1 MRSSKTLTRQQII
14 ALLSSAQQKGDQD
27 TDWPY
32 KPYDW
37 RRCRYF
43 TDQQMALIRRYLEKV
58 AVSINA
64 VIEGLCQIRMKTS
77 ILSVDQQYASA
88 LVQSLPISAQD
99 YCLPL
104 VLSEAQD
111 KGLMV
116 LPGQAASTM
125 VQWLLGVKDVG
136 EGGEEF
142 SGLEE
147 SLLTDCVKAIAQC
160 LNQPDAMIPVAVQ
173 SGLIKG
179 AMGFMWDQA
188 EAILAV
194 DIGIEPQEKEK
205 IQIRVMIP
213 CRTIDALVS
222 DLASDN
228 QEDKRS
234 DTTAIMMGHLEHVLV
249 KVAVQVGVAQM
260 RLEEVMGLGPG
271 DVLVMD
277 KSVHDEFDILL
288 GNKRVF
294 GGTAVIHKGQLAVM
308 VTG

>member
-1 MRSSKTLTRQQII
+1 
-14 ALLSSAQQKGDQD
+14 
-27 TDWPY
+27 
-32 KPYDW
+32 
-37 RRCRYF
+37 
-43 TDQQMALIRRYLEKV
+43 
-58 AVSINA
+58 
-64 VIEGLCQIRMKTS
+64 
-77 ILSVDQQYASA
+77 
-88 LVQSLPISAQD
+88 
-99 YCLPL
+99 
-104 VLSEAQD
+104 
-111 KGLMV
+111 
-116 LPGQAASTM
+116 
-125 VQWLLGVKDVG
+125 
-136 EGGEEF
+136 
-142 SGLEE
+142 
-147 SLLTDCVKAIAQC
+147 
-160 LNQPDAMIPVAVQ
+160 
-173 SGLIKG
+173 
-179 AMGFMWDQA
+179 MGFMWDQA